1 MATIKFLPVCSSCGK
16 IIIDKIDVTKK
27 TMTVSDGMP
36 FTFGH
41 CGICPSV
48 CCNCGA
54 PFDSAEMPNKL
65 PFDNSDFAHDLAQ
78 EAVERYFETHSRPM
92 MLSYV
97 RGQEDVILAAVNA
110 EVRKKILG
118 GEYGN

>member
-16 IIIDKIDVTKK
+16 IIIDKIDVTKE
-27 TMTVSDGMP
+27 TMTVSDSMP

-41 CGICPSV
+41 RGICPSV

-54 PFDSAEMPNKL
+54 PFDDMEIPREL
-65 PFDNSDFAHDLAQ
+65 PFDNSDFAHDVAR
-78 EAVERYFETHSRPM
+78 EAVERYFASNSEPL

-118 GEYGN
+118 RE

>member
-16 IIIDKIDVTKK
+16 IIIDKIDVAKEI
-27 TMTVSDGMP
+27 MTDSDGIP
-36 FTFGH
+36 FTFWH
-41 CGICPSV
+41 HSICPSV

-54 PFDSAEMPNKL
+54 RFDDMEIPREL
-65 PFDNSDFAHDLAQ
+65 PFDNSNFAHDLAH
-78 EAVERYFETHSRPM
+78 EAVERYFESNSAPP

-110 EVRKKILG
+110 EVRKIILG
-118 GEYGN
+118 RK